1 MFMNASACSQMIEKY
16 ILPTMVL
23 TLGLQACSPADPSMT
38 LEIPKEGFEV
48 VQHIPEDQT
57 GRKGNALYI
66 EPRAIT
72 EEEFNTQELSTY
84 IDSMY
89 AVMVRTAGVGIASNQ
104 LGKRLQIF
112 MIEAKPSNPRYQV
125 LGPVEKQVFIN
136 PVITKTSKARKN
148 FWHGCLS
155 ADGENRG
162 NVATYEWIE
171 YRCRNEKGE
180 VQTGR
185 LEGFAAVIFQHEF
198 RHMLGGTYLD
208 HAKHFLPKEELDLQL
223 DSGEL
228 PFFEIAS
235 DTLPLL
241 IDGYK
246 VGETIEEYHSRIG
259 NHT

>member
-1 MFMNASACSQMIEKY
+1 MFQS
-16 ILPTMVL
+16 
-23 TLGLQACSPADPSMT
+23 CSPADPSLT

-48 VQHIPEDQT
+48 VQHVPQGDEKRGQNT
-57 GRKGNALYI
+57 LYI
-66 EPRAIT
+66 APRAIT
-72 EEEFNTQELSTY
+72 DDEFNSPELSVY

-112 MIEAKPSNPRYQV
+112 MIEAKPTNPRYKV

-136 PVITKTSKARKN
+136 PVITKTSKTRKN

-171 YRCRNEKGE
+171 YRCQNEKGE
-180 VQTGR
+180 VQKGR

-208 HAKHFLPKEELDLQL
+208 HANHFLPKEELDQQL
-223 DSGEL
+223 DSGEI
-228 PFFEIAS
+228 PFFDVAN

-241 IDGYK
+241 IEGYTL
-246 VGETIEEYHSRIG
+246 GETIDAFHSRKK
-259 NHT
+259 

>member
-1 MFMNASACSQMIEKY
+1 MKY
-16 ILPTMVL
+16 TYLFLTILL
-23 TLGLQACSPADPSMT
+23 LLSCAANPSLT
-38 LEIPKEGFEV
+38 LEIPEEGFAV
-48 VQHIPEDQT
+48 VQHIPSDQD
-57 GRKGNALYI
+57 GRAQNALYI

-72 EEEFNTQELSTY
+72 EKEFNTPELNTY

-104 LGKRLQIF
+104 VGKRLQIF
-112 MIEAKPSNPRYQV
+112 MIEAKSSNPRYKV

-136 PVITKTSKARKN
+136 PVITKTSTTRKN

-171 YRCRNEKGE
+171 YRCQNQQGKIH
-180 VQTGR
+180 TGR

-208 HAKHFLPKEELDLQL
+208 HAKHFLSREELSEKL
-223 DSGEL
+223 DTGKL
-228 PFFEIAS
+228 PFFDVAS

-241 IDGYK
+241 I
-246 VGETIEEYHSRIG
+246 EEYEVGNTIGEHHSKKK
-259 NHT
+259 